1 MVTEGRRVS
10 LLILKKNLGL
20 WSPGCEYGD
29 DFQKNLGLY
38 CLPLQG
44 LEHDKELIR
53 VRILVR
59 ADLNSCPFLHSAR
72 SKLLK

>member
-1 MVTEGRRVS
+1 MEM
-10 LLILKKNLGL
+10 IFK
-20 WSPGCEYGD
+20 
-29 DFQKNLGLY
+29 KNLGLY
-38 CLPLQG
+38 CLPLQD